1 MSLHITH
8 DSVLGSHTFFLP
20 LLSNCFHCR
29 FAYSEGGLWDLRV
42 DRSIGTAVRNKSWI
56 IMFGI
61 VSLLARSDHNRV
73 DRCLCIKSFHFHDSH
88 DWPERFHVCHVHST
102 CSVCAVQ

>member
-1 MSLHITH
+1 MTLFWDPTLSFFLFYRIVFTA
-8 DSVLGSHTFFLP
+8 GSHTQ
-20 LLSNCFHCR
+20 R
-29 FAYSEGGLWDLRV
+29 GGLWDLRV

-61 VSLLARSDHNRV
+61 VRLLARSDHNRV

-88 DWPERFHVCHVHST
+88 DWFERFHVCHVHLT
-102 CSVCAVQ
+102 CSVCAFQ